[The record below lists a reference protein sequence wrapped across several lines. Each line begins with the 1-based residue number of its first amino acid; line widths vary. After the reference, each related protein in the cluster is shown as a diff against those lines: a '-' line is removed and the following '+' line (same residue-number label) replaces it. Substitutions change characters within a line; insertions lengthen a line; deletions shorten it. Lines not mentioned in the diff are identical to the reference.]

1 MYGALEKRGGRREND
16 LKEGHVRAKNACD
29 RSYVSAFDRIRAK
42 GVCVKWALRL
52 NVQGTFERMRAGMC
66 V

>member
-1 MYGALEKRGGRREND
+1 
-16 LKEGHVRAKNACD
+16 VRAKNACD
-29 RSYVSAFDRIRAK
+29 RSYVSAFDRIRDK